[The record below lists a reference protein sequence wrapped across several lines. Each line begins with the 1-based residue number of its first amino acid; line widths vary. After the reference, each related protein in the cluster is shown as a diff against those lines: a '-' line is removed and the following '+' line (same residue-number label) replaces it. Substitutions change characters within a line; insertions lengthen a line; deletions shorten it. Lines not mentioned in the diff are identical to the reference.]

1 MFFNDG
7 MTIWIL
13 AFLVLGAAALAGWR
27 QGAIRAAFT
36 FVGILF
42 AWLLAGL
49 VGKIFHPILPHVG
62 ASNPITAWALAPI
75 VGFIVVSIVFA
86 VIAQPLHKK
95 VEHFYKYNAGDLRL
109 ALWTRLNNRL
119 GICLGLLNG
128 VLYFVLITFLIFN
141 LTYATTQVSA
151 GTQQG
156 ALVRLVNRL
165 GEDLQAAHL
174 ARTATAVGTLPAT
187 FYQYSDLAGFLLQNP
202 QVGPRLAAYPA
213 FTSLWERDDFQP
225 LVTDQAITNALAA
238 GTSLGEFM
246 NNPSVQSF
254 LVNKDQINL
263 VTGIIQTNLD
273 DLTEYLKTG
282 KSAKYDGQKIIGRWE
297 FNPAVTIAW
306 IRQNNP
312 KIPAS
317 QMRVIRYQ
325 IAQAYADTRVLFT
338 GDNQL
343 FVKALPKFSAQPQPG
358 QPAFT
363 PENWKGDW
371 TANGAS
377 YDLHL
382 TLNSEEKFLT
392 GTAEDLR
399 LSIKDGKNLLI
410 FDRAD

>member
-1 MFFNDG
+1 
-7 MTIWIL
+7 
-13 AFLVLGAAALAGWR
+13 
-27 QGAIRAAFT
+27 
-36 FVGILF
+36 
-42 AWLLAGL
+42 
-49 VGKIFHPILPHVG
+49 
-62 ASNPITAWALAPI
+62 
-75 VGFIVVSIVFA
+75 
-86 VIAQPLHKK
+86 
-95 VEHFYKYNAGDLRL
+95 
-109 ALWTRLNNRL
+109 
-119 GICLGLLNG
+119 
-128 VLYFVLITFLIFN
+128 
-141 LTYATTQVSA
+141 
-151 GTQQG
+151 
-156 ALVRLVNRL
+156 
-165 GEDLQAAHL
+165 
-174 ARTATAVGTLPAT
+174 
-187 FYQYSDLAGFLLQNP
+187 
-202 QVGPRLAAYPA
+202 
-213 FTSLWERDDFQP
+213 
-225 LVTDQAITNALAA
+225 
-238 GTSLGEFM
+238 M

-297 FNPAVTIAW
+297 FNPAVTVAW

>member
-1 MFFNDG
+1 MFFNVG

-27 QGAIRAAFT
+27 QGAIRAAFA

-42 AWLLAGL
+42 AWLLCGL
-49 VGKIFHPILPHVG
+49 AGKIFHPILPHVG
-62 ASNPITAWALAPI
+62 ASNPIAAWALAPI
-75 VGFIVVSIVFA
+75 FGFILVSIIFA

-128 VLYFVLITFLIFN
+128 VLYFVLITFLVFN
-141 LTYATTQVSA
+141 LTYATTQISGGA
-151 GTQQG
+151 KQG
-156 ALVRLVNRL
+156 ALVSLVNRL

-174 ARTATAVGTLPAT
+174 ARTATAVGTLPPT
-187 FYQYSDLAGFLLQNP
+187 FYQYSDLAGFLMQNP
-202 QVGPRLAAYPA
+202 QVGPRLAEYPA
-213 FTSLWERDDFQP
+213 FTSLWERDDMQP
-225 LVTDQAITNALAA
+225 LVTDPAITNALAA
-238 GTSLGEFM
+238 GTSLGELM
-246 NNPSVQSF
+246 NNPSVQAF
-254 LVNKDQINL
+254 LANKDQVNL
-263 VTGIIQTNLD
+263 IAGIIQTNLD

-282 KSAKYDGQKIIGRWE
+282 KSAKYDSQKIIGRWE
-297 FNPAVTIAW
+297 FNPAVTVAW

-325 IAQAYADTRVLFT
+325 IAQAYADTRVLVT

-343 FVKALPKFSAQPQPG
+343 FVKALPKFATQPQPG

-371 TANGAS
+371 AANGAS

-382 TLNSEEKFLT
+382 TLNGEEKFLT